1 MQIRLISVE
10 VVVRGTTGGFDEATE
25 TKRKRE
31 EKKIAINLLET
42 TSQFNPL
49 LLLLLTPKTSKGL
62 VSEYFFLSNFFFSES
77 RKLGLKLK
85 LEKTE
90 DIIR

>member
-1 MQIRLISVE
+1 
-10 VVVRGTTGGFDEATE
+10 VRIYADPFNFCGVCRARDDRGFVEATG

-31 EKKIAINLLET
+31 AKKIAINLLET

-62 VSEYFFLSNFFFSES
+62 VSEYFFLSNFF
-77 RKLGLKLK
+77 LKVGSW
-85 LEKTE
+85 
-90 DIIR
+90 D

>member
-10 VVVRGTTGGFDEATE
+10 AVGRETTGEFDEATE
-25 TKRKRE
+25 TKRKRKRE
-31 EKKIAINLLET
+31 GKKIVINLLET

-62 VSEYFFLSNFFFSES
+62 VSEYFFLNIFFSP
-77 RKLGLKLK
+77 
-85 LEKTE
+85 
-90 DIIR
+90 

>member
-1 MQIRLISVE
+1 MAVVTTQTERCIFMQIHLISVE
-10 VVVRGTTGGFDEATE
+10 TVGWETTGGFDGATE

-31 EKKIAINLLET
+31 GKKIAINLLET

-62 VSEYFFLSNFFFSES
+62 VSEYFFLNIFFFH
-77 RKLGLKLK
+77 
-85 LEKTE
+85 
-90 DIIR
+90 

>member
-1 MQIRLISVE
+1 MQIRLISVVAVE
-10 VVVRGTTGGFDEATE
+10 RETTGDFDEATE

-31 EKKIAINLLET
+31 GKKIAINLLET

-62 VSEYFFLSNFFFSES
+62 VSEYFFLSIFF
-77 RKLGLKLK
+77 L
-85 LEKTE
+85 
-90 DIIR
+90 

>member
-10 VVVRGTTGGFDEATE
+10 FVGRQTTAGFEEATE
-25 TKRKRE
+25 TKMKRE
-31 EKKIAINLLET
+31 GKKIAINLLET

-62 VSEYFFLSNFFFSES
+62 VSEYFFLNNFFFP
-77 RKLGLKLK
+77 LKVGSW
-85 LEKTE
+85 
-90 DIIR
+90 D